1 VGTQVPDTPSK
12 QLRHG
17 GCSVSASSVRATTDS
32 TEMGRAIAEAIPAL
46 VDQLLASRP
55 GRVRR
60 DILSLVERA
69 VFARVLAVT
78 GGNQLRAA
86 RLLGMNRNTLHK
98 HCRQLN
104 LVSPR
109 AEVDGQ
115 TP

>member
-1 VGTQVPDTPSK
+1 MGEDTS
-12 QLRHG
+12 
-17 GCSVSASSVRATTDS
+17 
-32 TEMGRAIAEAIPAL
+32 RAIADAIPAL

-55 GRVRR
+55 GRVHR

-104 LVSPR
+104 LVAVRP
-109 AEVDGQ
+109 EVDGQ
-115 TP
+115 APGGRQVVRESTTS

>member
-1 VGTQVPDTPSK
+1 MSAF
-12 QLRHG
+12 
-17 GCSVSASSVRATTDS
+17 SVKPTIDS

-46 VDQLLASRP
+46 VDQLLAARP

-86 RLLGMNRNTLHK
+86 RLLGINRNTLHK